1 MITQGVDA
9 VLTIVRGIRS
19 RWRCHDRQHVEEDS
33 KVHLGLFKRFTLQ
46 ELQVATD
53 NFRETNIAGDLGIGQ
68 FGKVYRGKLADGSLV
83 AIKRLYRPTSYGHGE
98 FEAVGD
104 LINYICFHRNIL
116 RVIGFCMTSKEQLL
130 VYPFMANGTL
140 RCYLIGSSASKPPL
154 NWPTRM
160 QIALG
165 AARGLSFLHE
175 RCDPKIIHRNVS
187 PSNIFLN
194 EDFEPCLGNFGLAIE
209 MAYKD
214 DHAITETVAG
224 TYGYIAP
231 EYMLNGKFSE
241 KSDVFGYGIILME
254 LINGQMAVVDVM
266 GIHEVKQL
274 LNEKM
279 LDNIVDPKL
288 RNNYVK
294 EEVESLIQIALLCTQ
309 DKPEHRPK
317 MSEVVR
323 MLQGNDPA
331 ERWVEQ
337 ELDLEIGYF

>member
-53 NFRETNIAGDLGIGQ
+53 NFRETNIVGIGSL
-68 FGKVYRGKLADGSLV
+68 GKVYRGKLADDSLV
-83 AIKRLYRPTSYGHGE
+83 TIARLDRPTSYGRGV
-98 FEAVGD
+98 FQAVVD
-104 LINYICFHRNIL
+104 LIDYICFHRNIL

-140 RCYLIGSSASKPPL
+140 DTWLRGSSASKPPL

-175 RCDPKIIHRNVS
+175 RCVPKIIHAEVT
-187 PSNIFLN
+187 PSNIFLD
-194 EDFEPCLGNFGLAIE
+194 EEFEAVLGNFYLATQ
-209 MAYKD
+209 MGYKD
-214 DHAITETVAG
+214 DDITETVRG
-224 TYGYIAP
+224 TIGFIAP
-231 EYMLNGKFSE
+231 EFVRSGELSE
-241 KSDVFGYGIILME
+241 KCDVYGYGMTLLE
-254 LINGQMAVVDVM
+254 LITGQNSQFNV
-266 GIHEVKQL
+266 EQL
-274 LNEKM
+274 LKEKM
-279 LDNIVDPKL
+279 LDSIADPKL
-288 RNNYVK
+288 KNNYVK
-294 EEVESLIQIALLCTQ
+294 EEVESLIQIALLCIQ
-309 DKPEHRPK
+309 DEPDHRPK

-323 MLQGNDPA
+323 MIQGNGPA

-337 ELDLEIGYF
+337 ELDVEMALYRTFHTASD